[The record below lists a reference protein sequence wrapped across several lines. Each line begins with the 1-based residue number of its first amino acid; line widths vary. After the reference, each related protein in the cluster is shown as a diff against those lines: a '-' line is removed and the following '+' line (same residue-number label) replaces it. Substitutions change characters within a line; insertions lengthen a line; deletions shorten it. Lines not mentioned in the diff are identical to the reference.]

1 MEDAHLLEAP
11 WVDDNTAIFG
21 VFDGHFGTKCSEY
34 VARSLPEVLRAHP
47 KFNED
52 VHLALTESFLHVDK
66 EFLKQAS
73 AEKLG
78 DGSTGVVTLIKN
90 EKIYCAN
97 TGDSRAVLC
106 EGGKTVALSE
116 DHKPEVPKELARIE
130 QAGGIIL
137 LGRVQGKL
145 AVARSFGDLDF
156 KNEQTLEARWITAE
170 PDILEVPL
178 TTDTEFILLA
188 CDGLW
193 DKFSNEEA
201 VEFVRKRIQTN
212 VPTLDIAK
220 EIVQEAYNLGST
232 DNITAVLIVFN
243 HSIKNKS
250 VRRAGT
256 VSEAHGHAPQGHAE
270 HNTNVSHTPSKKKD
284 KTPKKEPKG
293 VTKTTAEPPQVIP
306 PKKGGH
312 SAKTT
317 GDKPRTP
324 RGDATEASKPHNDEP
339 SQSNTSDEKKT
350 ELASPKSDKSL
361 SKESTGNDKSPRKH
375 KEDKDKKKH
384 KRDESKASSS
394 NSSPAM
400 NVKRGGADV
409 AVNAE
414 DVKRSNSAS
423 DSIGNDKS

>member
-1 MEDAHLLEAP
+1 
-11 WVDDNTAIFG
+11 
-21 VFDGHFGTKCSEY
+21 
-34 VARSLPEVLRAHP
+34 
-47 KFNED
+47 
-52 VHLALTESFLHVDK
+52 
-66 EFLKQAS
+66 
-73 AEKLG
+73 
-78 DGSTGVVTLIKN
+78 
-90 EKIYCAN
+90 
-97 TGDSRAVLC
+97 
-106 EGGKTVALSE
+106 
-116 DHKPEVPKELARIE
+116 
-130 QAGGIIL
+130 
-137 LGRVQGKL
+137 
-145 AVARSFGDLDF
+145 
-156 KNEQTLEARWITAE
+156 
-170 PDILEVPL
+170 
-178 TTDTEFILLA
+178 LLA

-193 DKFSNEEA
+193 DKFTNEEA

-212 VPTLDIAK
+212 VPTLKIAE

-232 DNITAVLIVFN
+232 DNITAVLVVFN

-250 VRRAGT
+250 VRRAVAAG
-256 VSEAHGHAPQGHAE
+256 EAHAHQGTAPGHTE
-270 HNTNVSHTPSKKKD
+270 HNTNSNVSQTPSKKKD

-306 PKKGGH
+306 PSKKDKGSH
-312 SAKTT
+312 TAKTT

-361 SKESTGNDKSPRKH
+361 SKEATDKSPRKH

-400 NVKRGGADV
+400 NVSRKADV
-409 AVNAE
+409 TAE
-414 DVKRSNSAS
+414 EVKRSNSAS